1 MSDVKRLCLA
11 VVVELALIAFG
22 FSVLPAP
29 AHAQS
34 VQCIGGIEGENVA
47 QYGSSGSAVKL
58 DRNQPVELELLANT
72 QIGAVTVTMKAGPFS
87 QNVPIDTP
95 AVSADRIQWAGQ
107 VTPAN
112 VSNLAAGLL
121 QVDVTSTG
129 GCNLSFWVNVTGA
142 SPLSTPIGGAS
153 IAVLVVGVVTQLA
166 GVVSGL
172 RRGRGLLW
180 ALIGGVPTG
189 LAACVLSQQLGIT
202 PLTPTWAMV
211 WTVPSISVGGLLNTG
226 ASAFAR
232 RGAEILIRPD
242 ERMILHAPPPEPEA
256 FETHAEPPAPEPPPR
271 FEAHAGPPEPEAE
284 PPPMAEPVSEPS
296 ADIEGPPF
304 ELHAPPP
311 EPEPALASADS
322 GSDGG
327 AGAFE
332 SDAVRSLP
340 DEHAGE
346 ETSMLAPEPEPVA
359 ATATADPPR
368 TAYSLIE
375 CPEAVV
381 AQSEF
386 EATIGLS
393 EVQVAGVAGSVLVRP
408 ESSRGPYTLTVQVVA
423 DGFSLREGET
433 WRHELPVTAEA
444 AYPSFVLHLSA
455 DGQEDEVRPRTVQAI
470 YSVDGQSMGL
480 AVRAVAVVKDAHLLE
495 HAPKQAPPE
504 PGSMSIPTSD
514 NAADLTVRIQTG
526 DSDNGGRLLWTF
538 DTPHAGIDVPDEPVS
553 TNIGSRPEEFARTI
567 VDGVG
572 VREGQLGLRA
582 YLQGIGNTIA
592 EQMPQEFWD
601 LLQAA
606 GKQAASEGRPPSVFI
621 LSEEPYVPWE
631 LACVDPPLSD
641 DAGVPPFLGAQA
653 CVGRWVLGQRRPKL
667 PPPFAVNVASM
678 AVVSGEYNQPGWNR
692 LLEAEQEAATI
703 EQSYGATA
711 VSATTQDVLQCLG
724 GVPAAQALHFAVHGI
739 YDPNS
744 VMNGIVLTDG
754 QTLDPLE
761 VKGSVLATNPFVFL
775 NACQV
780 GSANKVLGDYGGM
793 ADAFLYAGAS
803 GVVAPLWSIKDTI
816 AREIALRFYE
826 EAFAGTPPSEIL
838 RRERAAFHGVEAG
851 DSATCL
857 AYIWYGHPSLKLT
870 KLS

>member
-1 MSDVKRLCLA
+1 MTDMKRLCLA
-11 VVVELALIAFG
+11 VVIELALIAFG
-22 FSVLPAP
+22 LSVLPRA

-34 VQCIGGIEGENVA
+34 VQCIGGIQGVNVA
-47 QYGSSGSAVKL
+47 QYSSSGSAVKL

-87 QNVPIDTP
+87 QNVPLDT
-95 AVSADRIQWAGQ
+95 ANVSSDRIQWAGQ
-107 VTPAN
+107 VTPSN

-121 QVDVTSTG
+121 EVDVTSTG
-129 GCNLSFWVNVTGA
+129 GCNLSFWVNITGA

-153 IAVLVVGVVTQLA
+153 IAVLVVGVATQVL

-172 RRGRGLLW
+172 RRGRGLTW
-180 ALIGGVPTG
+180 ALLGGVPTG

-242 ERMILHAPPPEPEA
+242 DRMILHAPPPEPEA

-271 FEAHAGPPEPEAE
+271 FDAHAGPPEPEAE
-284 PPPMAEPVSEPS
+284 PPPAAEPVSES
-296 ADIEGPPF
+296 EADIDGSPF
-304 ELHAPPP
+304 ELHAGPP
-311 EPEPALASADS
+311 E
-322 GSDGG
+322 SDGG
-327 AGAFE
+327 GAVDG
-332 SDAVRSLP
+332 DAVRSLP
-340 DEHAGE
+340 DEAGAD
-346 ETSMLAPEPEPVA
+346 ETSAPAREPAPPSPSPSPADEPVA

-375 CPEAVV
+375 CAEAVV
-381 AQSEF
+381 AQTEF

-393 EVQVAGVAGSVLVRP
+393 EAQVAGVAGPVLVRP

-444 AYPSFVLHLSA
+444 AYPSFVLHLRA
-455 DGQEDEVRPRTVQAI
+455 DGQDDEVRPRTLQAI

-480 AVRAVAVVKDAHLLE
+480 AVRALAVVKDAHLLE

-504 PGSMSIPTSD
+504 PGSMSIPTSHD
-514 NAADLTVRIQTG
+514 AADLTVRIQTG
-526 DSDNGGRLLWTF
+526 ESDNGGRLLWTF
-538 DTPHAGIDVPDEPVS
+538 DTPHTNIDVPDAPVS
-553 TNIGSRPEEFARTI
+553 TNIGSRPEDFARTI

-592 EQMPQEFWD
+592 EQMPQQFWD
-601 LLQAA
+601 MLQAVA
-606 GKQAASEGRPPSVFI
+606 KQAASEGRAPSVFI

-641 DAGVPPFLGAQA
+641 DASVPPFLGAQA

-667 PPPFAVNVASM
+667 PPPVAVKVAAM

-711 VSATTQDVLQCLG
+711 VPATTQDVLQCLG

-761 VKGSVLATNPFVFL
+761 VKGSVLASSPFVFL

-780 GSANKVLGDYGGM
+780 GSSNRILGDYGGM

-816 AREIALRFYE
+816 AREIALRFYA
-826 EAFAGTPPSEIL
+826 EAFAGTPPAEIL

-870 KLS
+870 KLG